1 MKRIFIDQDGVLAD
15 FDKATEGNLDNMY
28 RMKFFAKLEPLEK
41 DLNDIVRKL
50 QQMNYEVHIL
60 TKLPVVRNHHRFADM
75 MIDKVTWLE
84 RYIPA
89 VDELNIHVLPCN
101 QDKSDILK
109 FYEDK
114 ENCILIDDY
123 TPNLTSWIKA
133 GGKGIKKAKRLKDT
147 RVIAQILSLNELIK
161 EEC

>member
-1 MKRIFIDQDGVLAD
+1 MKKERKDIKDMNSIESLAFMELLKEAD
-15 FDKATEGNLDNMY
+15 TKVIIAMDENNEPNCYIVQGNKAKIMS
-28 RMKFFAKLEPLEK
+28 
-41 DLNDIVRKL
+41 
-50 QQMNYEVHIL
+50 
-60 TKLPVVRNHHRFADM
+60 
-75 MIDKVTWLE
+75 MICALL
-84 RYIPA
+84 R
-89 VDELNIHVLPCN
+89 
-101 QDKSDILK
+101 K